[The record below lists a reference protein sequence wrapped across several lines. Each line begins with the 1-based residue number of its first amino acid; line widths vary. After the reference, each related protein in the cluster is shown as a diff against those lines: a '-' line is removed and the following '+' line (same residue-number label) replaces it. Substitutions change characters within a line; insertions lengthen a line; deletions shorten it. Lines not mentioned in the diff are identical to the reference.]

1 MKRKSKFDPF
11 APVLAGT
18 LTAALLLAGCASSSG
33 SGTTATGSTES
44 SSASDTESTSDDH
57 LARIKSTGK
66 ITVGLEGDWQPFS
79 YHDDDDN
86 LVGYDVEV
94 AQNIAS
100 HLGVEADL
108 VEGPWDGLFAGM
120 DSGRYDIVVNGVDI
134 TPDRQQKYDFSDP
147 YAYDHTVLIV
157 RDDNTEITSF
167 EDLDGKTTANSI
179 GSTYQEIGEQYGA
192 TVSGVDT
199 LVETLQMVQNGQ
211 VDATLNAATSFG
223 DYMKANPDAPLKIA
237 ATSEEATSY
246 AIPMEKGDDNATL
259 LAAVNDALSAMRED
273 GTLASLSEKYF
284 GADLTENASDSQ

>member
-94 AQNIAS
+94 AQNIAL

-120 DSGRYDIVVNGVDI
+120 DSGRYDIVVNGVDV

-157 RDDNTEITSF
+157 RDDNTDITSF

-223 DYMKANPDAPLKIA
+223 DYMKTNPDAPLKIA

-259 LAAVNDALSAMRED
+259 LAAVNNALSAMRED

>member
-57 LARIKSTGK
+57 LARIKSAGK

-94 AQNIAS
+94 AQNIAL

-120 DSGRYDIVVNGVDI
+120 DSGRYDIVVNGVDV

-157 RDDNTEITSF
+157 RDDNTDITSF

-223 DYMKANPDAPLKIA
+223 DYMKTNPDAPLKIA

-259 LAAVNDALSAMRED
+259 LAAVNNALSAMRED

>member
-11 APVLAGT
+11 APALAGT

-57 LARIKSTGK
+57 LARIKSAGK

-120 DSGRYDIVVNGVDI
+120 DSGRYDIVVNGVDV

-157 RDDNTEITSF
+157 RDDNTDITSF

-223 DYMKANPDAPLKIA
+223 DYMKTNPDAPLKIA

-259 LAAVNDALSAMRED
+259 LAAVNNALSAMRED